1 MPRQIVSGDDVDGR
15 IWRGTLQL
23 VLRKAEARVKALQVV
38 EPTFLLGTPSSRD
51 ILSTKVVEISMVLLR
66 KVEHTTHVQVLG
78 SDSTNATP

>member
-23 VLRKAEARVKALQVV
+23 VLKKAEARGKALQV
-38 EPTFLLGTPSSRD
+38 EPTFLLGTPRSRD

-66 KVEHTTHVQVLG
+66 KVVHTIHIHVLG